1 MQYYCKVLF
10 LYNSNALVWVV
21 LIVKTVD
28 DSSIGSN
35 NKKMSFNEWYYMYC
49 VFCFTIVIC
58 SNCISVVAIY
68 QSQYTCIVYIPGYAI
83 ASPVNLLFSP
93 TLEAGI

>member
-35 NKKMSFNEWYYMYC
+35 NKKMSFNEWYYMYY
-49 VFCFTIVIC
+49 VFCFTIIMRPFFAFRQK
-58 SNCISVVAIY
+58 S
-68 QSQYTCIVYIPGYAI
+68 
-83 ASPVNLLFSP
+83 LFITGRTSI
-93 TLEAGI
+93 GCQK